1 MILEFTKQADDDL
14 EYFKKTGNIQTVKK
28 IKELLHS
35 IVLNPFIG
43 VGQPE
48 PLKYSLSGSW
58 SRRINK
64 EHRLIYKV
72 DGDVVYVISL
82 RGHY

>member
-1 MILEFTKQADDDL
+1 MILEFTKQADNDL
-14 EYFKKTGNIQTVKK
+14 EYFKKTGNVQAIKK

>member
-1 MILEFTKQADDDL
+1 VILEFTKQADDDL
-14 EYFKKTGNIQTVKK
+14 EYFKKTGNIQAVKK

>member
-1 MILEFTKQADDDL
+1 VILEFTKQADNDL
-14 EYFKKTGNIQTVKK
+14 EYFKKTGNVQAIKK

>member
-14 EYFKKTGNIQTVKK
+14 EYFKKTGNIQAVKK